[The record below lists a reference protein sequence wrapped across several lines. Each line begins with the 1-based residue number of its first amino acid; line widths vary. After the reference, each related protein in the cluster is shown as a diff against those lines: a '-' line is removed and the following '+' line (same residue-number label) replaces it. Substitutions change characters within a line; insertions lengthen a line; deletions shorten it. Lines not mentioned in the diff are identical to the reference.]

1 MEFSLPPISEID
13 ISIVKLLQSFA
24 MPNIILRNLAE
35 KMALVGD
42 GDVFDVGQELPR
54 TIFEIGQKAGDL
66 PFALF

>member
-1 MEFSLPPISEID
+1 
-13 ISIVKLLQSFA
+13 
-24 MPNIILRNLAE
+24 MPNIILRDLAE

-42 GDVFDVGQELPR
+42 RDVFDVGQELPR